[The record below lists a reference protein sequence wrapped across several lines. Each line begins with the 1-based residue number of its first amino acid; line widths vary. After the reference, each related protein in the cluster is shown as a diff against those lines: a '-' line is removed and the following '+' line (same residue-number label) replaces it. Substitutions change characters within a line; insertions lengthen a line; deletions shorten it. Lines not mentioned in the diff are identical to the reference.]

1 MFKSIVWANDGS
13 EAAQRALPLVKE
25 LAQAGG
31 ATITIVHVVERV
43 EGSGGIGPTRRVDE
57 PALQAQLERLA
68 GELEQEGL
76 SVALYINA
84 DVGARPAHEIIA
96 TVRERNADL
105 IVVGSHGHT
114 MIGGLL
120 LGSVAY
126 RLLHAAPC
134 PVLVVPPDRKGRG
147 APASG

>member
-25 LAQAGG
+25 MAGPDG

-43 EGSGGIGPTRRVDE
+43 EGSGGVGPTRRVDE
-57 PALQAQLERLA
+57 PQLQAELERLA
-68 GELEQEGL
+68 GELERDGFNV
-76 SVALYINA
+76 SLYIDA
-84 DVGARPAHEIIA
+84 DVGARPANEIIRKA
-96 TVRERNADL
+96 REVSADL

-114 MIGGLL
+114 IIGGLL

-126 RLLHAAPC
+126 RLLHVAPC
-134 PVLVVPPDRKGRG
+134 PVLVVPPERK
-147 APASG
+147 

>member
-25 LAQAGG
+25 MARPGG

-43 EGSGGIGPTRRVDE
+43 EGSGGVGPTRRVDE
-57 PALQAQLERLA
+57 PQLQAELERLA
-68 GELEQEGL
+68 SELEQDGFNA
-76 SVALYINA
+76 SLYINA
-84 DVGARPAHEIIA
+84 DVGARPANEIIKQA
-96 TVRERNADL
+96 REVGADL

-114 MIGGLL
+114 IIGGLL

-126 RLLHAAPC
+126 RLLHVAPC
-134 PVLVVPPDRKGRG
+134 PVLVVPPERK
-147 APASG
+147 